1 MMHRTR
7 RWAVLV
13 GALALTLVAA
23 ACSGDG
29 GGGADGGGSGEQA
42 PSGSYAV
49 SLTDFAL
56 NPEQLTAPTGQEL
69 VFEVSNDGQ
78 SPHTFGV
85 DTGDGVKETAELQSG
100 ETATLAVPQGLP
112 HTA

>member
-1 MMHRTR
+1 MMHRPR
-7 RWAVLV
+7 RGAGRA
-13 GALALTLVAA
+13 GALAWTLVPAA
-23 ACSGDG
+23 GSGDG

-42 PSGSYAV
+42 PSGSHAV

-85 DTGDGVKETAELQSG
+85 DTGNGVKGTGELQSG
-100 ETATLAVPQGLP
+100 ETGPLAVPPLEAGG
-112 HTA
+112 